1 MIVSGG
7 EQRDRVICIHVSILP
22 QTLHFGGH
30 FYFWIETRIRNR
42 ELGRPDRRLLQAC
55 IQG

>member
-22 QTLHFGGH
+22 QMLHFGGH